1 MPDVD
6 LIILGSR
13 SPRRRELLEPI
24 VGSASLR
31 VMPPLS
37 SEEAGFDDVH
47 DDASIKQRLQEIVR
61 QKIAAVCQQVDKAD
75 SSVLNPK
82 ERPHPARQDGAG
94 VGELKPSRGERSFSI
109 APSPSATGNTRH
121 APIIV
126 VADTIVIASNDAGI
140 KQVLGQ
146 PESDQWRSQ
155 VRDWLRFWLAGRT
168 HEVWTGVIV
177 ARNTDCREFV
187 VKSKVTFCE
196 ISDATIDWYLSV
208 SESLGKA
215 GGYAIQGHAA
225 AFVSQLSGSLSN
237 VIGLPLMEVMA
248 AMESLGW
255 RLPGDQPK
263 DAG

>member
-1 MPDVD
+1 MPESD

-24 VGSASLR
+24 VGSATLR

-37 SEEAGFDDVH
+37 SEEAGFGDVH
-47 DDASIKQRLQEIVR
+47 DDTSIEQRLREIVR
-61 QKIAAVCQQVDKAD
+61 QKYVTVCQQVAD
-75 SSVLNPK
+75 SGSTIAN
-82 ERPHPARQDGAG
+82 
-94 VGELKPSRGERSFSI
+94 SMERS
-109 APSPSATGNTRH
+109 A
-121 APIIV
+121 IIV

-146 PESDQWRSQ
+146 PEQDQWKSQ
-155 VRDWLRFWLAGRT
+155 VRNWFRFWLAGRT

-177 ARNTDCREFV
+177 ARHTETREFV

-196 ISDATIDWYLSV
+196 ISDATIEWYLSV

-255 RLPGDQPK
+255 HLPSDSPK
-263 DAG
+263 DAD